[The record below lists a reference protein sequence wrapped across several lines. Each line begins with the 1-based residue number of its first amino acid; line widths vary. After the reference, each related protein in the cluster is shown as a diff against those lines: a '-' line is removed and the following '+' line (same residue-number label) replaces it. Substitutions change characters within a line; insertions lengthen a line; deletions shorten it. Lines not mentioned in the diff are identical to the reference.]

1 MVANGPVRVMHFFSK
16 VVVGLQKNWSVHE
29 MKCYGIF
36 YGALLFEDL
45 LDNRQII

>member
-1 MVANGPVRVMHFFSK
+1 MVANVPVRVMHFFSK
-16 VVVGLQKNWSVHE
+16 VLVGPKRNWSVHE

-36 YGALLFEDL
+36 YGVLLFEDL